1 MNTFEQFGFNDPTN
15 SIIQSS
21 VLNNPTHSVW
31 SDVWNGLSGY
41 AIGQFAGVVTAG
53 EYSRKQNQKNQQSSL
68 DTKKEI
74 FHRDLLFKRKVA
86 KAEAEYIL
94 ESAQMGILRQQELA
108 LKELDNIQAQDK
120 FNDFCQEW
128 NKHYAVQVKTILG
141 ELSRIY
147 NSNERVRLKP
157 KLLVA
162 RTDVFSQ
169 LANNETGLA
178 SDRDVYL
185 NFCSE
190 INDELTNDDVDLS
203 WDDFWKGRCVSPIS
217 DTLNIHYVAQG
228 IPMVLVFPMVK
239 KEMLSIDISVWFT
252 GKGLTNIFQS
262 RFIEIDKT
270 QNLKNQLMSCVAGA
284 ICYVSIIF
292 STFFLQRGRL
302 TKDMPDNLLQ
312 AIHLNNAAS
321 DRIHIELDRINKFM
335 NENSNFLLI

>member
-53 EYSRKQNQKNQQSSL
+53 EYSRKHNQKNQQSSL
-68 DTKKEI
+68 GVKKEL
-74 FHRDLLFKRKVA
+74 FQRELLFKKKMA
-86 KAEAEYIL
+86 KAEADYIL
-94 ESAQMGILRQQELA
+94 ESAHMGIQRQQELA

-141 ELSRIY
+141 ELNRIC
-147 NSNERVRLKP
+147 NLKERETLKP
-157 KLLVA
+157 KLLIA
-162 RTDVFSQ
+162 RTDIFSE
-169 LANNETGLA
+169 LAKRETNLT

-203 WDDFWKGRCVSPIS
+203 WVDFWKGKSVSPIS

-228 IPMVLVFPMVK
+228 IPMVLIFPILK
-239 KEMLSIDISVWFT
+239 NNLLSIGISVWFT
-252 GKGLTNIFQS
+252 GKGLSNIFQN
-262 RFIEIDKT
+262 RFID
-270 QNLKNQLMSCVAGA
+270 LKVHDLEDTLVSCIAGV
-284 ICYVSIIF
+284 IWHVKIIF
-292 STFFLQRGRL
+292 NMFFLQKGIL
-302 TKDMPDNLLQ
+302 KYTVPQNLLQ
-312 AIHLNNAAS
+312 ALNRDQRAFCE
-321 DRIHIELDRINKFM
+321 IESKIFSIYSFIKGNPHFI
-335 NENSNFLLI
+335 LI